1 MYHGAVLTIRDAQL
15 EALQQSINAST
26 VLPRLLA
33 RFAAMGLLRAGDRS
47 ADARVL
53 ADVREAQAL
62 GLTTEPA
69 LAQYASYGFTFPA
82 WQARPELASILAQPG
97 ITPDARL
104 RRLHEALSAL

>member
-1 MYHGAVLTIRDAQL
+1 MYHRAVLTIRDAQL
-15 EALQQSINAST
+15 QALQESINAGT

-62 GLTTEPA
+62 GLTTESA

-82 WQARPELASILAQPG
+82 WQSRPALASILARPDL
-97 ITPDARL
+97 TPNARL
-104 RRLHEALSAL
+104 MRLHEALSAL